1 MELQGKKVLV
11 LGLARSGVASIH
23 VLLKH
28 GAVVIANDSAK
39 PDKVAKDVEALAGLP
54 VEIILEQHPLELLD
68 QGLDLIVKNP
78 GIPYDI
84 PFLQAARAKGI
95 PVVSE
100 VELAW
105 QVTKAPLVCITGSN
119 GKTTTTA
126 WVGEILRHD
135 RANVHV
141 AGNIGLPLS
150 EEVDGLDEKHIVVV
164 ELSSFQLNDVLDF
177 RPKVAT
183 LLNIYNTHRDWH
195 HTAENYLEAKSHLF
209 LNQTAEDWAILNAE
223 NAEVMSLLP
232 KIKAHPLTFSHLQP
246 QEEGAWLQN
255 DLLMFRSKGVTEA
268 ILPLK
273 ELGIG
278 YAHNY
283 QNAMAAALTA
293 YAAGAS
299 PEAIRK
305 GLRSFQ
311 GVAHRF
317 QIVARLNGVLY
328 INDSKATNV
337 QAALVA
343 LSLPGEPIIL
353 IAGGLD
359 RGQDFTEF
367 AQSIRQHCKAVIL
380 LGQTKERIR
389 QALAAENFSNVTM
402 VHDMEEA
409 VEQSRRLSEPGD
421 CVLLSPACASWDMY
435 PDFEVRGQSF
445 MDAVVRK

>member
-28 GAVVIANDSAK
+28 GASVIANDSAK
-39 PDKVAKDVEALAGLP
+39 LSNVEKDVEALAGLP
-54 VEIILEQHPLELLD
+54 VEIILERHPMELLD

-105 QVTKAPLVCITGSN
+105 QVTKAPLICITGSN

-126 WVGEILRHD
+126 WVGEILRQD
-135 RANVHV
+135 RENVHV

-150 EEVDGLDEKHIVVV
+150 EEVDGLDENHIVVV
-164 ELSSFQLNDVLDF
+164 ELSSFQLNDIMDF

-183 LLNIYNTHRDWH
+183 LLNVFNTHRDWH
-195 HTAENYLEAKSHLF
+195 HTAENYLEAKSHIF
-209 LNQTAEDWAILNAE
+209 VNQTAEDWAILNAE
-223 NAEVMSLLP
+223 NAEVMSLSP
-232 KIKAHPLTFSHLQP
+232 KLKAHQMTFSHLHP
-246 QEEGAWLQN
+246 VEEGAWLEN
-255 DLLMFRSKGVTEA
+255 DNLMFRIKGITEA
-268 ILPLK
+268 VLPLN

-299 PEAIRK
+299 LDSIRK

-311 GVAHRF
+311 GVTHRF
-317 QIVARLNGVLY
+317 QIVARIDGVLY
-328 INDSKATNV
+328 INDSKATNS

-343 LSLPGEPIIL
+343 LSLPSEPIVL

-367 AQSIRQHCKAVIL
+367 AQSIKNHCKAVIL

-389 QALAAENFSNVTM
+389 QALSELNFTNVTM
-402 VHDMEEA
+402 VNDMEEA
-409 VEQSRRLSEPGD
+409 VEQSHKLSREGD

-435 PDFEVRGQSF
+435 PSFEVRGQSF
-445 MDAVVRK
+445 MDAVTRK